1 MGNVL
6 AVYRIMPE
14 GTEVSTSDLK
24 AKIQAIG
31 KVAQRVEVAEEPFA
45 FGLKVIVAKFIVAD
59 GSGLTDKLEESMN
72 KLPGVS
78 SVECIELG
86 LL

>member
-6 AVYRIMPE
+6 VTYRIMPE
-14 GTEVSTSDLK
+14 GPEVSTSDLK
-24 AKIQAIG
+24 HKIEAIG
-31 KVAQRVEVAEEPFA
+31 KVAQRFEVAEEPFA
-45 FGLKVIVAKFIVAD
+45 FGLKVITAKFIVAD
-59 GSGLTDKLEESMN
+59 GSGLTDKIEDSLN

-78 SVECIELG
+78 SVECLEVG

>member
-6 AVYRIMPE
+6 VTYRIMPE
-14 GTEVSTSDLK
+14 GTEVSTK
-24 AKIQAIG
+24 ALREQVEAVG

-45 FGLKVIVAKFIVAD
+45 FGLKVLVAKFIVED
-59 GSGLTDKLEESMN
+59 GAGLTDKIEERLN

-78 SVECIELG
+78 SVECLELG